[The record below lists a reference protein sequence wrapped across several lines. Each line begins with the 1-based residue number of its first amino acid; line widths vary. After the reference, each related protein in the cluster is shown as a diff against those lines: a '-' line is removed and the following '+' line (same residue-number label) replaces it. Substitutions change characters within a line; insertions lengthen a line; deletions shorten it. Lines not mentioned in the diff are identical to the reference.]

1 MQNFLLSQAERL
13 GASYVFFD
21 KDRGAEIFVRAAG
34 GTYLTFRNGAPTGCA
49 PLKALE
55 LTPANLSFLGEL
67 IRKLV
72 TPDDRPLT
80 VIEEERI
87 DSGLRALGQLR
98 QAERSFGTLRAF
110 LGQQD
115 REGIGARLERW
126 CRGAPFG
133 WVLDGD
139 HDAIGLDARFIGFDM
154 TDLLDHPTVRTPLM
168 MYLFHRVER
177 LIDGRRLIIDIDEFW
192 KALGDEAFRDL
203 ANNKLK
209 TIRKQNGVMVFGTQ
223 SPRDAL
229 ASPIAHTI
237 VEQCPTQIFLPNAR
251 GTRSDYVDGFHLTD
265 TEFRLIK
272 EELAPES
279 RRFLVKQGHNSVVAE
294 LDLGGFDDALAVLS
308 GRTETV
314 ELLDGIRSKS
324 ATIRRNG
331 CRCFTRSGGKPDDD
345 SAYAGGSHLPVS
357 RDPPDGLTCGAEI
370 VFDPSVFARQ
380 FEQLT
385 ELKKQVDTLTS
396 QLKVAQDQLN
406 QAKQL
411 YDSFNKRTNAN
422 DIGALLNTPQFRKV
436 LPQQFSDIE
445 KLVAG
450 QGSGN
455 FANSINQYL
464 NQNRAYAGNSGNSYY
479 QSELDRIAR
488 QTGAK
493 HSMGQA
499 VYDTASQRIDALE
512 ELRARISS
520 ATDAKEVLDLS
531 ARLQAEQA
539 LLQNDVLR
547 MQGLAMIQQA
557 RVDMDG
563 QREREKQRQLVDEI
577 KAALQ

>member
-1 MQNFLLSQAERL
+1 MITRHRATVLTSLSVVTLL
-13 GASYVFFD
+13 
-21 KDRGAEIFVRAAG
+21 
-34 GTYLTFRNGAPTGCA
+34 
-49 PLKALE
+49 
-55 LTPANLSFLGEL
+55 
-67 IRKLV
+67 
-72 TPDDRPLT
+72 
-80 VIEEERI
+80 
-87 DSGLRALGQLR
+87 
-98 QAERSFGTLRAF
+98 
-110 LGQQD
+110 
-115 REGIGARLERW
+115 
-126 CRGAPFG
+126 
-133 WVLDGD
+133 
-139 HDAIGLDARFIGFDM
+139 M
-154 TDLLDHPTVRTPLM
+154 
-168 MYLFHRVER
+168 
-177 LIDGRRLIIDIDEFW
+177 
-192 KALGDEAFRDL
+192 
-203 ANNKLK
+203 
-209 TIRKQNGVMVFGTQ
+209 
-223 SPRDAL
+223 
-229 ASPIAHTI
+229 ASP
-237 VEQCPTQIFLPNAR
+237 AR
-251 GTRSDYVDGFHLTD
+251 
-265 TEFRLIK
+265 
-272 EELAPES
+272 
-279 RRFLVKQGHNSVVAE
+279 
-294 LDLGGFDDALAVLS
+294 
-308 GRTETV
+308 
-314 ELLDGIRSKS
+314 
-324 ATIRRNG
+324 
-331 CRCFTRSGGKPDDD
+331 
-345 SAYAGGSHLPVS
+345 
-357 RDPPDGLTCGAEI
+357 AEI

-385 ELKKQVDTLTS
+385 EMKKQVDTLTS

-445 KLVAG
+445 RLVAG

-499 VYDTASQRIDALE
+499 VYDTASQRVDALE
-512 ELRARISS
+512 ELRTRISS
-520 ATDAKEVLDLS
+520 ATDAKEVFDLS